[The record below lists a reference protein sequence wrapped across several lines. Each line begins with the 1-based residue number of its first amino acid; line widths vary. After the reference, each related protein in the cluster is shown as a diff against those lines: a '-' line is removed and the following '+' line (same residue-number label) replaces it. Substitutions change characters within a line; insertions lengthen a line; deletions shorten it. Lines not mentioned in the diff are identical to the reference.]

1 MFLRGGGGLGRVVV
15 ETWVEVA
22 TGAAEPRRLSIERVV
37 ADEVKVRESLGV
49 AVPLLSDPQVGVRF
63 VEEKYAVV
71 GESLCF
77 AEER

>member
-1 MFLRGGGGLGRVVV
+1 
-15 ETWVEVA
+15 VA

-37 ADEVKVRESLGV
+37 ADEVNVRESLGV

>member
-1 MFLRGGGGLGRVVV
+1 
-15 ETWVEVA
+15 VA

-37 ADEVKVRESLGV
+37 ADEVNVLESLGV

-63 VEEKYAVV
+63 VDEEKYAVV

-77 AEER
+77 AEAR

>member
-15 ETWVEVA
+15 AWVEVA